1 MTPGFFDVV
10 KLDGAGCT
18 GRTVK
23 PSGFAKKSKSEL
35 LSFADAGSS
44 ELARGCVRSL

>member
-10 KLDGAGCT
+10 KLEGAGCT

-23 PSGFAKKSKSEL
+23 PSGFAMAKKPSQNYSVWL
-35 LSFADAGSS
+35 MQATS
-44 ELARGCVRSL
+44 